1 MKLGLNERQLKLILS
16 QLPENQEISEE
27 PTDPSAAQPSAGTSA
42 TQTGAQGYP
51 EVEKWESGVTRGPA
65 NQIGVTKWSDV
76 VGATL
81 KRDKANPINE
91 TEYTKEGLVN
101 LIEQLNLNYN
111 TDWYDPKT
119 GRLNQVGPLN
129 TSKIPYQAVYAK
141 DLYPNIKDGKY
152 PMVVNPKVIE
162 DYNNPLSFNRY
173 SKNNDRLAV
182 GNISNKTNNTQ
193 VSNILAKYTP
203 GYWKGKPQPKKP
215 IPYKG
220 QILSKPGTIL
230 PKEPWSYYEGKLGN
244 LDIQNSTYESD
255 LEKWTLENVPNEYY
269 KAYRKTPGGVDEVP
283 EGFSPLDYDEYL
295 AKRNVLLSQKNKS
308 VNRKGQNIIDKQL
321 LDLDKEYKNNNY
333 PKGISKQEKKE
344 LDSWL
349 KAIDDYY
356 GPQIKSCNQKN
367 KIDFYKS
374 YLTAAKD
381 NTRVANNLPFGTSPC
396 DDLTYQYRTKRRDM
410 MAYYGYHRENRNDF
424 DKWWDQYGTW
434 VQVGGTLLLMITMP
448 MLGAASATTLLADAG
463 LNVAIAGYEASRG
476 KFADAGVSLLIAALP
491 IYGPQFGVPAKIG
504 KSISLKLASAEIR
517 TSADLAKFMVT
528 LTEDESKWFKYLME
542 QKPELLEKMG
552 KEVGE
557 KAIAKLESNGVKVTD
572 AMKEK
577 LNKNWLDKGIQKSQ
591 RIIKKPN
598 ILKRPMI
605 KKFVVDGVIITS
617 AKTFG
622 DIMEKKYE
630 LNLEENER
638 KRLESFF
645 NAIPTEI
652 QNLYLQYVGKD
663 QVLELKDGQ
672 YEPVLN
678 QITKNILE
686 ESNKNANIN
695 PKTNKP
701 YTESEIKE
709 TNRQILEILKKEMDK

>member
-1 MKLGLNERQLKLILS
+1 MKLGLNEKQLELILS

-51 EVEKWESGVTRGPA
+51 EVGKWESDVTRGPG
-65 NQIGVTKWSDV
+65 NQVGVTKWSDV
-76 VGATL
+76 VGASL
-81 KRDKANPINE
+81 KRGKANPLNE
-91 TEYTKEGLVN
+91 VEYTKESLLI
-101 LIEQLNLNYN
+101 LIEQ
-111 TDWYDPKT
+111 TSPFYDKT
-119 GRLNQVGPLN
+119 GKFFGGGPM
-129 TSKIPYQAVYAK
+129 SKPQGAIDANVVF
-141 DLYPNIKDGKY
+141 PNIKNGKY
-152 PMVVNPKVIE
+152 P
-162 DYNNPLSFNRY
+162 LSV
-173 SKNNDRLAV
+173 STDVMKNAL
-182 GNISNKTNNTQ
+182 SNLIKKGINEPWTSTNTQ
-193 VSNILAKYTP
+193 QSISVLAKYTP

-215 IPYKG
+215 TPYKG

-230 PKEPWSYYEGKLGN
+230 PKEPWGYYEGKLGN

-255 LEKWTLENVPNEYY
+255 VEKWTLENYPNEYY
-269 KAYRKTPGGVDEVP
+269 KSYRKTPGGVDEVP
-283 EGFSPLDYDEYL
+283 EGFSPLDYDEYIT
-295 AKRNVLLSQKNKS
+295 KRNVLLSQKKKS
-308 VNRKGQNIIDKQL
+308 VNRLRQEIIDKQL
-321 LDLDKEYKNNNY
+321 VDLDKEYKNNDY

-367 KIDFYKS
+367 KVDFYKS
-374 YLTAAKD
+374 YLTATKD
-381 NTRVANNLPFGTSPC
+381 NTRVANNFPFGTGPC
-396 DDLTYQYRTKRRDM
+396 DDLKYQYRTKRRDM
-410 MAYYGYHRENRNDF
+410 MSYYGYHRDTRNDF
-424 DKWWDQYGTW
+424 DKWWDQYGIW
-434 VQVGGTLLLMITMP
+434 VQVGGTLLLTILVPAVGGT
-448 MLGAASATTLLADAG
+448 AATALLADAG

-476 KFADAGVSLLIAALP
+476 KYADAGVSLLIAALP
-491 IYGPQFGVPAKIG
+491 FYGPQFGVPTKIAE
-504 KSISLKLASAEIR
+504 SLSLKLASAEIK
-517 TSADLAKFMVT
+517 TSADLAKFMLT
-528 LTEDESKWFKYLME
+528 LGEDESKWLKYLLE

-552 KEVGE
+552 KEVCE
-557 KAIAKLESNGVKVTD
+557 RALTKMESNGVKVTNG
-572 AMKEK
+572 MKEK
-577 LNKNWLDKGIQKSQ
+577 LKQNWLDKGIKKSQ
-591 RIIKKPN
+591 KIIKKPN
-598 ILKRPMI
+598 IIKRPMV
-605 KKFVVDGVIITS
+605 KKFVVDGVLITS

-622 DIMEKKYE
+622 DVMEKKYE

-645 NAIPTEI
+645 NAIPVEV
-652 QNLYLQYVGKD
+652 QNLYLQYIGKN

-686 ESNKNANIN
+686 ESNRNANIN